1 MISSRKNHSIQMFVN
16 RVLEGK
22 ISQLNFLILL
32 GFAAT
37 LAMLYIGLHVYSYS
51 LSEGISSC
59 SKKCNFL
66 REKKVWLMADYNRL
80 IAPERVIPE
89 VEKMGMKQGS
99 SLNINELTLYRNH
112 QLFKSGEE
120 DPERVTSL
128 TEHKN
133 TPFSSTE
140 N

>member
-1 MISSRKNHSIQMFVN
+1 MNSSRKNYSIQVIVN

-32 GFAAT
+32 GFVAT

-51 LSEGISSC
+51 LSEGISTC
-59 SKKCNFL
+59 SKKCTFL
-66 REKKVWLMADYNRL
+66 REKKVWLVSDYNRL
-80 IAPERVIPE
+80 VAPERIIPE

-99 SLNINELTLYRNH
+99 SMNINELTLYINH
-112 QLFKSGEE
+112 QLIKSREE
-120 DPERVTSL
+120 VPERVTSL
-128 TEHKN
+128 TGHKN